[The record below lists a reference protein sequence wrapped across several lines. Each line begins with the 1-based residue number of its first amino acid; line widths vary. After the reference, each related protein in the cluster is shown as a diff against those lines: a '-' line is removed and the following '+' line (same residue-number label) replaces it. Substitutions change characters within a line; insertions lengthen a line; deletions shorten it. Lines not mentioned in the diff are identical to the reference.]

1 MERRAFRI
9 GDRWVDGGE
18 LLERGMLLVCAV
30 LAVILPVLDTGLPD
44 TSDDILLHDFSLLG
58 GATYLMLAT
67 YAAAFF
73 GVFALAVREHMR
85 FIDLAG
91 LIMAAIAVSRAVY
104 LIGWVHLPVTVD
116 EGGLASVP
124 LTGFHLS
131 YGSVPLFF
139 LLFGSLWQMRRSW
152 RG

>member
-9 GDRWVDGGE
+9 GDRLVDGGE

-30 LAVILPVLDTGLPD
+30 LAVLLPILDTGLPD
-44 TSDDILLHDFSLLG
+44 TADDILLHDFSLLG
-58 GATYLMLAT
+58 AATYLMLVS

-91 LIMAAIAVSRAVY
+91 LIMAAIAASRAVY

-116 EGGLASVP
+116 DGSLAAVP
-124 LTGFHLS
+124 LAGFQLS
-131 YGSVPLFF
+131 CGSVPLFF
-139 LLFGSLWQMRRSW
+139 LLFGSIWQLRRSW